1 MAWKGNEVR
10 KLGYF
15 ARRRIPVGI
24 LCDISSSMEDVRDII
39 NSAMRKLILDLK
51 QSENLKKSVDLLVVF
66 FNGDVELKVNFEPL
80 ENVNVDSLLIEKV
93 CGYTD
98 TGKALLEVERLLQ
111 EKKNEY
117 KSHMIEYYQPKLCLL
132 TDGYATAWQD
142 APDSEFARIQETYR
156 LAADV
161 IRRLEGERKL
171 SFAAAGIQRKQGPS
185 ANMAKLR
192 ELSQNVVCVSE
203 NITEMNQI
211 KCFFDL
217 ITPTLTRPDT
227 DIVDIIHELFPQ

>member
-39 NSAMRKLILDLK
+39 NSAMEKLILDLQK
-51 QSENLKKSVDLLVVF
+51 SENFKKSVDLLVVF
-66 FNGDVELKVNFEPL
+66 FNGEVELKVNFEPL
-80 ENVNVDSLLIEKV
+80 ENVNVSSLKIERMY
-93 CGYTD
+93 GYTN

-117 KSHMIEYYQPKLCLL
+117 KSNMIEYYQPKLFLL
-132 TDGYATAWQD
+132 TDGYATAWQG
-142 APDSEFARIQETYR
+142 APDIEFVKIQETYK

-161 IRRLEGERKL
+161 IHRLESERKL
-171 SFAAAGIQRKQGPS
+171 SFAAAGIQRKKGPS
-185 ANMAKLR
+185 ANMTKLR
-192 ELSQNVVCVSE
+192 ELSKNVVCVSE
-203 NITEMNQI
+203 DITEMNQI

-227 DIVDIIHELFPQ
+227 EITDIIHELFPQ